1 MVRVLSHS
9 LVASNRRAPEKHL
22 VTLHGA
28 FGAGRNW
35 GAIARR
41 LVRARP
47 EWGVVLADLRLHGDS
62 QGFSPPHTLDAA
74 AADVDGLGRT
84 LGFPLDAVLGHS
96 LGGKVALLYAARH
109 AAGLR
114 QVWVVDSSPAA
125 GPPSGDAWQM
135 LRAVRSL
142 PSEFAS
148 RQDAI
153 EGLGRFGFAPDV
165 AQWMTTNLE
174 RADGRYRWRL
184 DFDALEE
191 LLRDFFQTDLWSAVT
206 RPPEGVTLHFVK
218 ASQSDAL
225 SLDALERLERIAE
238 HHGIFVHTV
247 PGGHWIHA
255 DNPDAIVDLLT
266 RHLP

>member
-1 MVRVLSHS
+1 
-9 LVASNRRAPEKHL
+9 
-22 VTLHGA
+22 
-28 FGAGRNW
+28 
-35 GAIARR
+35 
-41 LVRARP
+41 
-47 EWGVVLADLRLHGDS
+47 
-62 QGFSPPHTLDAA
+62 
-74 AADVDGLGRT
+74 
-84 LGFPLDAVLGHS
+84 
-96 LGGKVALLYAARH
+96 
-109 AAGLR
+109 
-114 QVWVVDSSPAA
+114 
-125 GPPSGDAWQM
+125 M

-142 PSEFAS
+142 PAAFAS
-148 RQDAI
+148 RQEAI
-153 EGLGRFGFAPDV
+153 EGLVRFGFAPDV